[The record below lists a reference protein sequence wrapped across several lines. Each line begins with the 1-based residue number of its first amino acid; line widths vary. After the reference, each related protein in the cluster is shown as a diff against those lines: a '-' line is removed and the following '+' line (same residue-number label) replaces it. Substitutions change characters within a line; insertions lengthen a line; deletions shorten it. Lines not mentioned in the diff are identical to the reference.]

1 MKHLLM
7 LGVAT
12 FAVIAVT
19 STAFAASD
27 AGGRKLRP
35 AHGTMEAPAIE
46 HFKAVKEAA
55 YNNRDQS
62 FTAETAEVEG
72 FAYGDQPNKIPA
84 KERFYSYGKGNTQP
98 TVTYQTR

>member
-1 MKHLLM
+1 MKHLFM

-35 AHGTMEAPAIE
+35 VHGTMKAPAVE
-46 HFKAVKEAA
+46 HFKAVKKAA
-55 YNNRDQS
+55 YNESAQS
-62 FTAETAEVEG
+62 FTSETAQIEG

-84 KERFYSYGKGNTQP
+84 KERVYTYGKGSAQP